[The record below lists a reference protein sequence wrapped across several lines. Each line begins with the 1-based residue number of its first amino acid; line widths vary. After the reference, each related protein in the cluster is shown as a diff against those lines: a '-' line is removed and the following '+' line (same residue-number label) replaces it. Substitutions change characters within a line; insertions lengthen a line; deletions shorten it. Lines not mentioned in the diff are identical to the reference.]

1 MFLSA
6 NVFCSNEPTVPRD
19 SKTKTRKGA
28 ILKIGTEEIDGTAV
42 LGIRRGTEACD
53 LGQATEGLGL
63 RNKPMIRERLQR
75 D

>member
-6 NVFCSNEPTVPRD
+6 NVFCSNEPTVPA

-53 LGQATEGLGL
+53 LGQDTEGLGL